1 MITNL
6 IPLEFDSLVQ
16 EVNIA
21 TRVAIPLDK
30 VIVSK
35 QEYKDLW
42 QKNDQPVF

>member
-21 TRVAIPLDK
+21 TRLANQLDK
-30 VIVSK
+30 VIISK

-42 QKNDQPVF
+42 QNNDQSVF